1 MKIDHKESYK
11 DFGEQFLTDKDIGG
25 YWGSIELLKEI
36 VFPFDLNLIKDK
48 KIIDIGI
55 GSGRISNNLLKFNP
69 SKLFAVEPSEAIN
82 IAKENIKS
90 DKVEYL
96 NVKGQDINFKDEFD
110 YAFALCVLHHI
121 PEYEDVLKKIEKS
134 LKPNGKFV
142 AWVYSKEGME
152 LYIFMLKCLRRIT
165 SRMPDFIL
173 RIFSQ
178 FLAILTYPYGF
189 LCNFFPLPLKKYF
202 VTMFNKFSFKH
213 KCYVIFDQFNPSFYK
228 YFSKIELTDALE
240 KVGFTVESLVN
251 TVGHQYTVVCS
262 KKLTTIKKI

>member
-36 VFPFDLNLIKDK
+36 VFPFDLNLLKNK
-48 KIIDIGI
+48 KIMDVGI
-55 GSGRISNNLLKFNP
+55 GSGRISNNLLKYEP
-69 SKLFAVEPSEAIN
+69 SKLVAVEPSDAIN

-90 DKVEYL
+90 DNVEYL
-96 NVKGQDINFKDEFD
+96 NIKGQDINFENEFD

-121 PEYEDVLKKIEKS
+121 PEYREVLKKIEKS
-134 LKPNGKFV
+134 LKKDGKFV

-152 LYIFMLKCLRRIT
+152 TYIFMLKNLRRIT
-165 SRMPDFIL
+165 SIMPDFML
-173 RIFSQ
+173 RIFSK
-178 FLAILTYPYGF
+178 FLALLTYPYGF
-189 LCNFFPLPLKKYF
+189 LCKFFPLPLKKYF

-213 KCYVIFDQFNPSFYK
+213 KSYVIFDQFNPSFYK
-228 YFSKIELTDALE
+228 YFTKEELTKELNE
-240 KVGFTVESLVN
+240 TGFKVESLVN

-262 KKLTTIKKI
+262 KKL